1 MLSCVLVTLLS
12 KHTVWMC
19 PMSLLTQR
27 YERQIAGMLSCFDR
41 VIISGTLP
49 ELNYAR
55 GMTSYLYSK
64 NIRIFDYAKAFAE
77 PLRDRI
83 RECAQTIAETNGIN
97 IEYIRSSKS
106 FRKESRISDIIKDRG
121 NHPGLVHIFSAMET
135 CASFEPW
142 HDKITHKTYLRYD
155 EGKCLH
161 YYFYFIDPELGLCYL
176 RVPTWSPFR
185 LQFYCNAHNWLA
197 NQLRKE
203 GISFTQCD
211 NTFVN
216 IGDFQRAQAICDQ
229 FSAEILHSALERY
242 STMYC
247 PVAQALDLAYYW
259 SINQLEY
266 ATDIVFHRQSD
277 LAPIYQT
284 LVRTAIHSVKPDN
297 VATFLSR
304 KLHDNFA
311 DELGNDFHTRLEGT
325 RIKHHMGPAAIKMYD
340 KHQMV
345 LRIETTVNDVSFF
358 KHHRKVVHRDGTTE
372 MKLAP
377 VKKTI
382 HSLGV
387 LRELMSAANGR
398 YIQFISDLDDPSAGM
413 PSIEKLSASVNK
425 NDRTYRG
432 FNLFAPDD
440 LGLFQ
445 ALSRGEFNI
454 SGLRNSSLRRVI
466 PEKTSSQISRLLK
479 RLHLHGLIK
488 KVGCTY
494 KYYLTDFG
502 RRVVISAL
510 KVRELVVIPSL
521 AQA

>member
-1 MLSCVLVTLLS
+1 ML
-12 KHTVWMC
+12 
-19 PMSLLTQR
+19 
-27 YERQIAGMLSCFDR
+27 GCFDR

-64 NIRIFDYAKAFAE
+64 SIRIFDYAKVFAE
-77 PLRDRI
+77 PLREAI
-83 RECAQTIAETNGIN
+83 RACAERVAAENGIN
-97 IEYIRSSKS
+97 IEYIRSARS
-106 FRKESRISDIIKDRG
+106 FRKEDRIKEIIEHRG
-121 NHPGLVHIFSAMET
+121 DHPGLVYIFSTMET

-142 HDKITHKTYLRYD
+142 HDKTSHKTYLRYD

-197 NQLRKE
+197 NQLHKE
-203 GISFTQCD
+203 GIGFTQCD
-211 NTFVN
+211 NTFVK
-216 IGDFQRAQAICDQ
+216 IADFERAQAISKE
-229 FSAEILHSALERY
+229 FSAEILNSALERY
-242 STMYC
+242 SAIYC
-247 PVAQALDLAYYW
+247 PVAQALDLEYYW

-277 LAPIYQT
+277 LSPIYQT

-387 LRELMSAANGR
+387 LRELMSAANQR
-398 YIQFISDLDDPSAGM
+398 YIEFISDLDDPSAGM
-413 PSIEKLSASVNK
+413 PSVQKLSQSVSK
-425 NDRTYRG
+425 NNRTYRG
-432 FNLFAPDD
+432 FNVFDPDD
-440 LGLFQ
+440 LKLFQ
-445 ALSRGEFNI
+445 TLSRGEFNI
-454 SGLRNSSLRRVI
+454 SGLRNSTLRRGI
-466 PEKTSSQISRLLK
+466 PGKTGSQISLILR

-488 KVGCTY
+488 KVGHTY
-494 KYYLTDFG
+494 KYYLTSFG
-502 RRVVISAL
+502 RMVILSAL
-510 KVRELVVIPSL
+510 KLRELIVIPSL
-521 AQA
+521 AAA

>member
-1 MLSCVLVTLLS
+1 M
-12 KHTVWMC
+12 
-19 PMSLLTQR
+19 PSLTRR
-27 YERQIAGMLSCFDR
+27 YAKQIAGSLSCFDR
-41 VIISGTLP
+41 VVISGTLP

-55 GMTSYLYSK
+55 GMTSYLYAK
-64 NIRIFDYAKAFAE
+64 GIRIFEYARVFAE
-77 PLRDRI
+77 PLRDAI
-83 RECAQTIAETNGIN
+83 RACAQRVAAENGVN
-97 IEYIRSSKS
+97 IEYIRSAKS
-106 FRKESRISDIIKDRG
+106 FRKEDRIKQIIEHRG
-121 NHPGLVHIFSAMET
+121 DHPGLVHIFSTMET

-142 HDKITHKTYLRYD
+142 HDKTTHKTYLRYD

-203 GISFTQCD
+203 GISFTQHD
-211 NTFVN
+211 NTFVK
-216 IGDFQRAQAICDQ
+216 IADGERAQVIADQ
-229 FSAEILHSALERY
+229 FSADMLHDALDHYSAI
-242 STMYC
+242 YC
-247 PVAQALDLAYYW
+247 PIAQGLGLAYYW

-304 KLHDNFA
+304 RLHDSFA

-325 RIKHHMGPAAIKMYD
+325 RIKHHMGAAAIKMYD

-358 KHHRKVVHRDGTTE
+358 KHHRKVVHRDGSTE

-377 VKKTI
+377 VKKTV
-382 HSLGV
+382 HSLGA
-387 LRELMSAANGR
+387 LRELMIAANQR
-398 YIQFISDLDDPSAGM
+398 YIEFISDLDDPSAGI
-413 PSIEKLSASVNK
+413 PSVQKLSASVNK
-425 NDRTYRG
+425 NNRTYRG
-432 FNLFAPDD
+432 FNVFDSAD
-440 LGLFQ
+440 LKLFQ

-454 SGLRNSSLRRVI
+454 SGLRNSTLRRVI
-466 PEKTSSQISRLLK
+466 SDKTSSQISVILK
-479 RLHLHGLIK
+479 RLHLHGLIR
-488 KVGCTY
+488 KVGHTY
-494 KYYLTDFG
+494 KYYLTGFG
-502 RRVVISAL
+502 RMVILTAL

-521 AQA
+521 AAA